1 MNVLINSQEQTVNES
16 ACLADVLA
24 DYSQNKNIK
33 GSFAV
38 ALNAQFIAKGHYA
51 QTTLNAGDKI
61 DIMSPI
67 AGG

>member
-1 MNVLINSQEQTVNES
+1 MNILINSQEQTVNES
-16 ACLADVLA
+16 ACLADVFTE
-24 DYSQNKNIK
+24 YSQNKNIT

-38 ALNAQFIAKGHYA
+38 ALNAQFIAKGNYA
-51 QTTLNAGDKI
+51 TTTLNSGDKI

>member
-1 MNVLINSQEQTVNES
+1 MNVLINSQEQTVSES

-24 DYSQNKNIK
+24 DFSQSKNIT

>member
-1 MNVLINSQEQTVNES
+1 MNISINAQEFQIKES
-16 ACLADVLA
+16 ISLADVLI
-24 DYSQNKNIK
+24 DYSLKKHIK

-38 ALNAQFIAKGHYA
+38 ALNSKFIAKGHYA
-51 QTTLNAGDKI
+51 KTILNAGDKI